1 MAAAQITPNTWRA
14 EKMGVVYD
22 YMLDEVRTDGSSG
35 GGGSA
40 YPVPPCSNIRC
51 LQQGET
57 TVRIKWDDPEDL
69 TVDGVALAE
78 WGSTKLLRKAGDYPA
93 GPDDGTLVVST
104 TVRGQYSADAFID
117 TLPDTS
123 QQYFYR
129 LFTITTAGVVN
140 DDASQQFMPGALTW
154 ATVADV
160 VRSGEAADVFAVG
173 DVLTVEH
180 ATYGEIEMEIAGF
193 DQHTPV
199 DAAKTHTMLLLAKNT
214 IADLMFDA
222 PELQYGVTAD
232 TVFNTSELLA
242 INLKGA
248 SAVTTFKQEAAATG
262 TARVWYSLNGQYKLY
277 YSTSNKRWEIWSC
290 NSGTHIASANYD
302 YQSTAAAAPTGGVWN
317 GGTTAVAA
325 KAYYTFDGNEYA
337 LATVADGAAV
347 LPDTYYEPNPNASRY
362 SYGYNSWRESALR
375 QWLNTDK
382 GSGTWWQAQN
392 IWDVAPGYA
401 NTLPGFLAGIADAD
415 FLAAI
420 GPVKLTTA
428 RNTVCDCG
436 GYDVTEDLV
445 FLASRTEVFG
455 ENNNSVAEGEK
466 LGLYATADNTDR
478 IKYNPAGAAK
488 YWWLRSPYPGL
499 TFTVYVVNTTG
510 TLHNVSAYN
519 ARAVAPACVIC

>member
-1 MAAAQITPNTWRA
+1 
-14 EKMGVVYD
+14 MGVVYD
-22 YMLDEVRTDGSSG
+22 YMLDEVRTDGGSG
-35 GGGSA
+35 GSGGA

-51 LQQGET
+51 LQRGET

-93 GPDDGTLVVST
+93 GPDDGTLVVSN
-104 TVRGQYSADAFID
+104 TVRGQYSVDAFID

-140 DDASQQFMPGALTW
+140 DDASQQFMPGAFTW
-154 ATVADV
+154 TAVADA

-173 DVLTVEH
+173 DVLTVAH

-325 KAYYTFDGNEYA
+325 KAYYTFDGNGYA

-347 LPDTYYEPNPNASRY
+347 LPDTYYEPNPNANRY
-362 SYGYNSWRESALR
+362 SYGHNSWRESALR
-375 QWLNTDK
+375 QWLNS
-382 GSGTWWQAQN
+382 SGAAGKWWGMQN
-392 IWDVAPGYA
+392 SWDVAPGYA
-401 NTLPGFLAGIADAD
+401 HNVPGFLAGFDAA
-415 FLAAI
+415 FLEC
-420 GPVKLTTA
+420 VKDHNTITA
-428 RNTVCDCG
+428 LWDKPGMAEKTKDKF
-436 GYDVTEDLV
+436 YL
-445 FLASRTEVFG
+445 LSRTEVFG
-455 ENNNSVAEGEK
+455 DANNDVAEGEK
-466 LGLYATADNTDR
+466 LDLPQQFLRGH
-478 IKYNPAGAAK
+478 
-488 YWWLRSPYPGL
+488 YWWLRSPYPGY
-499 TFTVYVVNTTG
+499 TYIVYSVYTTG
-510 TLHNVSAYN
+510 TLYVDHANFTL
-519 ARAVAPACVIC
+519 AVAPACVIG